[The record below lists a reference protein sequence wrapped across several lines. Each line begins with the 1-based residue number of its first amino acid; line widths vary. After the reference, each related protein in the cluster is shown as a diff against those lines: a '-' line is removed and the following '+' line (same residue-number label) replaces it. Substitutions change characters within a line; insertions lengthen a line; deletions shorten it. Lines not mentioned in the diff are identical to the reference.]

1 MLKVNVIK
9 DQGKIIACLTGCQW
23 DAYNVIRKRLP
34 DCIAVCPEMVAIK
47 PMYKAVAKCHPD
59 DSFDEDYGVKLAR
72 DRVIAKYNKDM
83 QKVLSN
89 FVIEVGDAVDCIEAK
104 TERFE

>member
-59 DSFDEDYGVKLAR
+59 DSFDEDQGVKLAR

-83 QKVLSN
+83 QKVLST

>member
-9 DQGKIIACLTGCQW
+9 DHGKIIACLTGCQW

-83 QKVLSN
+83 QKVLST

>member
-9 DQGKIIACLTGCQW
+9 DQGKIIACLSGCEY
-23 DAYNVIRKRLP
+23 DAYNIIRKRLP
-34 DCIAVCPEMVAIK
+34 DYVAVCPEATAIK

-59 DSFDEDYGVKLAR
+59 DTFDEEYGVKLAR
-72 DRVIAKYNKDM
+72 DRVIAKYNKDVK
-83 QKVLSN
+83 KVLSA

>member
-83 QKVLSN
+83 QKVLST

>member
-1 MLKVNVIK
+1 MLRVNVIK
-9 DQGKIIACLTGCQW
+9 DQGKVIACLTGCQW

-59 DSFDEDYGVKLAR
+59 DAFDEEYGVKLAR

-83 QKVLSN
+83 QKVLSS
-89 FVIEVGDAVDCIEAK
+89 FVVEVGNAVDCIEAK